1 MTIAILEMAAAPK
14 SANKLNA
21 SFCAE
26 NLKLFKASELN
37 KTSAVDEP
45 KEFSMT
51 NVQQMNLIGYYYH
64 GHVWGHSSSSRFHS
78 QNGISTLLYES
89 DQLLS
94 DPSYVPLHIVSGG
107 LALRFGFKNFL
118 MITSLIAALLTISF
132 PLLIRTSYIYGLI
145 SRVLLGALHS
155 GWFPGK

>member
-26 NLKLFKASELN
+26 NLKLFQTSEFN
-37 KTSAVDEP
+37 KTSTVDEP

-64 GHVWGHSSSSRFHS
+64 GHVWGRSS
-78 QNGISTLLYES
+78 
-89 DQLLS
+89 
-94 DPSYVPLHIVSGG
+94 P
-107 LALRFGFKNFL
+107 
-118 MITSLIAALLTISF
+118 
-132 PLLIRTSYIYGLI
+132 
-145 SRVLLGALHS
+145 
-155 GWFPGK
+155 